1 MTPATRRPFL
11 PLTGKALLDSWRSTL
26 VWALVLVSVL
36 ALYLPLYPS
45 MAGPEM
51 EKLLASLPEELIRAL
66 NYDQIATGAGYAQA
80 TFFGLLGFMLSSAV
94 AIGTGAAAI
103 GEDEDAGLLE
113 LTLAHGVTRTQVV
126 LERSLA
132 LLLRMAFL
140 MMVIYVGVLA
150 LNGPSELGLDPGTLL
165 QAVAQFLLLVLL
177 GGTAALLGGA
187 VGGHRTHGTAAGAL
201 VAVGGYMLNA
211 LGNQGEDLQWM
222 HAFSPYH
229 WALGGQPVA
238 NGVDWSAFWGLAGL
252 NVLFVALAVLALR
265 HRDVGGA

>member
-1 MTPATRRPFL
+1 
-11 PLTGKALLDSWRSTL
+11 
-26 VWALVLVSVL
+26 
-36 ALYLPLYPS
+36 
-45 MAGPEM
+45 
-51 EKLLASLPEELIRAL
+51 
-66 NYDQIATGAGYAQA
+66 
-80 TFFGLLGFMLSSAV
+80 MLSSAV

-132 LLLRMAFL
+132 LLLRMSFL
-140 MMVIYVGVLA
+140 MAVIYAGVLA
-150 LNGPSELGLDPGTLL
+150 LNGPSELGLDAGTLF

-187 VGGHRTHGTAAGAL
+187 VGGHRTHGTAAGSL
-201 VAVGGYMLNA
+201 VAVGGYVLNA
-211 LGNQGEDLQWM
+211 LGNQGEDLKWM

-238 NGVDWSAFWGLAGL
+238 NGVDWIAFWGLAGL
-252 NVLFVALAVLALR
+252 NVLFVALAVFALR
-265 HRDVGGA
+265 RRDVGGA